1 MKTMQKVIAVCALF
15 VLLCVVLYA
24 AAQVTGPNQ
33 YAARIAEAQAD
44 LETARALQDQAR
56 ALDTMARGMN
66 RVSWMQALTLFVIV
80 LGVLGLVAVF
90 VAWRMQGSPV
100 PPARAGRMLSGQAP
114 VAGLPEGVQGMDPAL
129 VNQVIQLEM
138 LRALRAMSAPQT
150 ARPQLPEDVYRQGH
164 EGR

>member
-1 MKTMQKVIAVCALF
+1 MKRIIAGSVLVGLF
-15 VLLCVVLYA
+15 LFVLYA
-24 AAQVTGPNQ
+24 ASQVAGPNQ

-80 LGVLGLVAVF
+80 LGVLGLVIVF
-90 VAWRMQGSPV
+90 IAWRMQGSPV
-100 PPARAGRMLSGQAP
+100 PPARPGRMLSGQAP

-129 VNQVIQLEM
+129 VNQFIQLEM
-138 LRALRAMSAPQT
+138 LRAIRSMSV
-150 ARPQLPEDVYRQGH
+150 PQLPEDVRRKG
-164 EGR
+164 E

>member
-1 MKTMQKVIAVCALF
+1 MKKILPLGLLVGLLVIGLAY
-15 VLLCVVLYA
+15 VLSLS
-24 AAQVTGPNQ
+24 GPNE

-80 LGVLGLVAVF
+80 LGVIGLVAVF

-100 PPARAGRMLSGQAP
+100 PPARPVRMVSGPAP
-114 VAGLPEGVQGMDPAL
+114 IAGLPEGVQGMDPAL
-129 VNQVIQLEM
+129 VNQMITIEILK
-138 LRALRAMSAPQT
+138 ALRGMNA
-150 ARPQLPEDVYRQGH
+150 PQLPADVRRDGH